1 MDEEELCTIELHNET
16 QKEWEKRAKHLTKEL
31 EKHGAE
37 IYEIKEV
44 SNLLKKKI
52 KSLPHSCASDATFNA
67 LNNKY
72 DKMCEKYDNGQK
84 DLSDIKV
91 IQAKILEKLENKKEK
106 DVARNG
112 KVKELDDKE
121 GKLSETVAAH
131 TAELKVVSE
140 LQDKIWGLL
149 KGMAVG
155 LAIFFITFTIKTF
168 VWGF

>member
-1 MDEEELCTIELHNET
+1 MEDEELCTIKLHNET
-16 QKEWEKRAKHLTKEL
+16 QAEWEKRVKQLIQEL

-37 IYEIKEV
+37 IHEIKEV
-44 SNLLKKKI
+44 SNLLKEKI
-52 KSLPHSCASDATFNA
+52 KTLPHSCASDATFNA

-106 DVARNG
+106 DIARNG

-131 TAELKVVSE
+131 TAQINAIVEM
-140 LQDKIWGLL
+140 QDKNWGLL
-149 KGMAVG
+149 KGLAVG
-155 LAIFFITFTIKTF
+155 FVLFFITFFVKTF
-168 VWGF
+168 IWGF